1 MQQISK
7 TETLKIDKGEV
18 KMTFRLPVD
27 VAKAL
32 KYRAIDENVSTNSLV
47 VKALREL
54 LSKK

>member
-18 KMTFRLPVD
+18 KMTFRLPID
-27 VAKAL
+27 VAKGL
-32 KYRAIDENVSTNSLV
+32 KYKAIDENVPINLLA
-47 VKALREL
+47 VKAFREL